1 MLFDLRGRR
10 RRAVQATYLTLAVLM
25 GGGLVLFGIG
35 GDVSGGLFDAFSER
49 GGGGGSVVKDRV
61 ESAEERVE
69 RNPRDGRALG
79 ELVRGY
85 FQLAA
90 DETPENATSYS
101 ENARDEL
108 EKSGAAWDRYLA
120 LDLERTDPALANI
133 ASQVYGREG
142 LNRPEKA
149 VVAAELLAEARPS
162 ANAYLQL
169 TEYAAKAGQ
178 DRKADLAGEQA
189 IRLAPKA
196 QRSSVRDFVKQAK
209 AGDAAAQ
216 QSPAPPAQP

>member
-49 GGGGGSVVKDRV
+49 GGGGSSLVKDRV
-61 ESAEERVE
+61 EKAEKRLES
-69 RNPRDGRALG
+69 NPRDTRALA

-101 ENARDEL
+101 EGARDEL
-108 EKSGAAWDRYLA
+108 GKSGAAWDRYLA
-120 LDLERTDPALANI
+120 LDRKGTDAALANI
-133 ASQVYGREG
+133 AVQVYGREG

-149 VVAAELLAEARPS
+149 VVAAEVLAEARPS

-169 TEYAAKAGQ
+169 TEYAARAGQ
-178 DRKADLAGEQA
+178 DRKADLAGQQA
-189 IRLAPKA
+189 IRLAPSA

-216 QSPAPPAQP
+216 QEPAAQP